1 MNNRS
6 CSKVTCSQQA
16 VATLTYSH
24 EDRTAVLG
32 QLTLVYE
39 PHAYDL
45 CEKHAKTLT
54 APQGWQLIR
63 HVAVPRE
70 TQTLQTNE
78 SAKEM
83 PLNAIVKSYDVRGLV
98 GSQLTVDVVRALA
111 AAFVDEVGAAG
122 SDVVVGHDMRDSS
135 PEFAEAFAEGAQVR
149 GANVVSIGLC
159 STDESYFASG
169 LLDAPAAM
177 FTASHN
183 PASYNGIKF
192 SRAGAKGISIDT
204 GLGAIRDRAQIYLEN
219 GITEVATP
227 GAYRDLHILVR
238 YASYLRE
245 LVNLSGI
252 RPLKVVV
259 DAGNGM
265 GGMTVPAVLGTAS
278 DLERLPL
285 EIVPM
290 YFELDGTFPNH
301 EANPLDPKNLVDLQ
315 RAVVEQGA
323 DIGLAFDGDAD
334 RCFVVDELGQPVT
347 PSAVAAIVARREI
360 AREKATNPGAPITVL
375 HNLLT
380 SNIVREVIEADG
392 ARAVRTKVGHS
403 LIKDQM
409 AATNAIFGGEHSAHY
424 YFRDFW
430 GADNGMLAA
439 MHVLAE
445 FGSQDLPLSE
455 FARQYNPYFLSGEI
469 NSTVA
474 DVQAAKD
481 RVLAAFEGRA
491 TVEEFDGIT
500 LSSGAQANWWWF
512 NVRASNT
519 EPLLRLNL
527 EAANEETMRT
537 LRDEVLGLIRA

>member
-1 MNNRS
+1 M
-6 CSKVTCSQQA
+6 TCSQTA

-32 QLTLVYE
+32 QLTPVYE

-63 HVAVPRE
+63 HVSVPRE
-70 TQTLQTNE
+70 APQIDSTEGQ
-78 SAKEM
+78 KEM
-83 PLNAIVKSYDVRGLV
+83 SLNAIVKSYDVRGLV
-98 GSQLTVDVVRALA
+98 GSQLTPEIVTALA

-122 SDVVVGHDMRDSS
+122 RDVVVGHDMRDSS
-135 PEFAEAFAEGAQVR
+135 PEFADAFATGAQAR

-169 LLDAPAAM
+169 FLDAPAAM

-183 PASYNGIKF
+183 PATYNGIKF
-192 SRAGAKGISIDT
+192 SRAGARGISIDT
-204 GLGAIRDRAQIYLEN
+204 GLGAIRDRAQIYLDN
-219 GITEVATP
+219 GITEVAQP
-227 GAYRDLHILVR
+227 GTYRDLHVLVR

-245 LVNLSGI
+245 LVNLSSI

-278 DLERLPL
+278 DLEPLPL
-285 EIVPM
+285 TIVPM
-290 YFELDGTFPNH
+290 YFELDGSFPNH

-315 RAVVEQGA
+315 RAVVEHGA

-334 RCFVVDELGQPVT
+334 RCFVIDEKGEPVT

-360 AREKATNPGAPITVL
+360 AREKASNPGAPITVL

-380 SNIVREVIEADG
+380 SNIVREVIEEDG

-445 FGSQDLPLSE
+445 FGAQSQPLSE

-474 DVQAAKD
+474 DVAAAKA
-481 RVLAAFEGRA
+481 RVLQALEGRA
-491 TVEEFDGIT
+491 SVEEFDGIT
-500 LSSGAQANWWWF
+500 LSSPAQADWWWL

-519 EPLLRLNL
+519 EPLLRLNV
-527 EAANEETMRT
+527 EAANHETMAAI
-537 LRDEVLGLIRA
+537 RDEVLALIRA

>member
-1 MNNRS
+1 MNTRP
-6 CSKVTCSQQA
+6 CSKATCGQQA

-32 QLTLVYE
+32 QLTPVYE

-54 APQGWQLIR
+54 APMGWKLIR
-63 HVAVPRE
+63 HAAVPRS
-70 TQTLQTNE
+70 TQPQRSDESHEEMSLNE
-78 SAKEM
+78 
-83 PLNAIVKSYDVRGLV
+83 IVKSYDVRGLV
-98 GSQLTVDVVRALA
+98 GSQLTPAIVSALA
-111 AAFVDEVGAAG
+111 AAFVDEVGAAAK
-122 SDVVVGHDMRDSS
+122 DIVVGHDMRDSS
-135 PEFAEAFAEGAQVR
+135 PEFAEAFAIGAQAR
-149 GANVVSIGLC
+149 GANVISIGLC

-169 LLDAPAAM
+169 ILDAPAAM

-192 SRAGAKGISIDT
+192 SRAGARGISIDT
-204 GLGAIRDRAQIYLEN
+204 GLGSIRDRAQIYLDN
-219 GITEVATP
+219 GIAHVNQPGSFRELEVLA
-227 GAYRDLHILVR
+227 R
-238 YASYLRE
+238 YATYLRE
-245 LVNLSGI
+245 LVNLSTI

-265 GGMTVPAVLGTAS
+265 GGLTVPAVLGTECELAA
-278 DLERLPL
+278 LPL
-285 EIVPM
+285 EIVEL
-290 YFELDGTFPNH
+290 YFELDGSFPNH

-315 RAVVEQGA
+315 RAVVEHRA
-323 DIGLAFDGDAD
+323 DLGLAFDGDAD
-334 RCFVVDELGQPVT
+334 RCFVVDETGEPVT

-360 AREKATNPGAPITVL
+360 ARERAANPDANITVL

-380 SNIVREVIEADG
+380 SNIVREVIESDG
-392 ARAVRTKVGHS
+392 AKAVRTKVGHS

-445 FGSQDLPLSE
+445 FGSQPLPLSA
-455 FARQYNPYFLSGEI
+455 FARQYNPYFMSGEI

-474 DVQAAKD
+474 DVQAAKA
-481 RVLAAFEGRA
+481 RVLAAFDGRA

-527 EAANEETMRT
+527 EAANESTMAAI
-537 LRDEVLGLIRA
+537 RDEVLALIRA